1 MDEETN
7 DNRYK
12 ENLSI
17 PPRFFQHVDLFRTF
31 EAAKEIDQIKL
42 LNLINHLHFTG
53 NPLYILLKHP
63 IYQNSLLVKA
73 YPEPCHGS
81 QLTCRWDESYFQY
94 NLKSHLPLCLVIINN
109 PFMIITSFNLLQCDN
124 DIFSLQLPEISYAL
138 NQRHTQR
145 YFCKNISA
153 ELMQSDFVASGELVD
168 FSPTAFRVKAG
179 SETHK
184 HHCWFNP
191 DVPLSVRL
199 FSNEVMIYSEFCKCI
214 RWQDGPNISTEF
226 VFASENQHISR
237 FPAKKIRNPR
247 RKINPPLTAVF
258 EHPFIKKKLQR
269 DIFDISSTGF
279 SIRNKPDE
287 EIFFPGLTIPQL
299 SFHIAGIP
307 IANCVAQIIYR
318 RIVEDDIQYG
328 FAILDM
334 DIHSYSR
341 INHVLGIN
349 SDPKISISTEVD
361 MDALW
366 DFFFQTGFIYP
377 EKYGLCQAH
386 RNYFTETYRK
396 LYQENPE
403 IARHITYNKNGRI
416 YGHISMIR
424 AYERTWLLHHHASR
438 PTKSMLNGFA
448 VLRQM
453 MYFTHGMY
461 QLPSARMDYV
471 ISYFRPENKFPD
483 RVFGGF
489 ARDFNNPQAC
499 SLDLFTYL
507 TLPAT
512 CPELDFPPKWCLRA
526 CTPHDF
532 WELGQFY
539 KHHSGGLLLNIL
551 RSGYSDSRDETLEKV
566 FERLGFLRRYRIYS
580 LMFEDQLKAVFIVDQ
595 SDLAIN
601 MSNLLNCIKVLTID
615 PLGLLPEM
623 LSIAVSKLGS
633 VYNLDKIS
641 LLLYPAITDKSACIS
656 YEKRYQLWIGD
667 MRYMNQFMDYVH
679 EKFRMNYD

>member
-1 MDEETN
+1 
-7 DNRYK
+7 
-12 ENLSI
+12 
-17 PPRFFQHVDLFRTF
+17 
-31 EAAKEIDQIKL
+31 
-42 LNLINHLHFTG
+42 
-53 NPLYILLKHP
+53 
-63 IYQNSLLVKA
+63 
-73 YPEPCHGS
+73 
-81 QLTCRWDESYFQY
+81 
-94 NLKSHLPLCLVIINN
+94 
-109 PFMIITSFNLLQCDN
+109 
-124 DIFSLQLPEISYAL
+124 
-138 NQRHTQR
+138 
-145 YFCKNISA
+145 
-153 ELMQSDFVASGELVD
+153 
-168 FSPTAFRVKAG
+168 
-179 SETHK
+179 
-184 HHCWFNP
+184 
-191 DVPLSVRL
+191 
-199 FSNEVMIYSEFCKCI
+199 
-214 RWQDGPNISTEF
+214 
-226 VFASENQHISR
+226 
-237 FPAKKIRNPR
+237 
-247 RKINPPLTAVF
+247 
-258 EHPFIKKKLQR
+258 
-269 DIFDISSTGF
+269 
-279 SIRNKPDE
+279 
-287 EIFFPGLTIPQL
+287 
-299 SFHIAGIP
+299 
-307 IANCVAQIIYR
+307 
-318 RIVEDDIQYG
+318 
-328 FAILDM
+328 
-334 DIHSYSR
+334 
-341 INHVLGIN
+341 
-349 SDPKISISTEVD
+349 

-386 RNYFTETYRK
+386 RNNITETYRK

-424 AYERTWLLHHHASR
+424 AYERTWLLQHHASR
-438 PTKSMLNGFA
+438 PTKRKLNGFA

-453 MYFTHGMY
+453 MYLTHGMY

-471 ISYFRPENKFPD
+471 ISYFRPENKFPN

-512 CPELDFPPKWCLRA
+512 CTEMDFPPEWRLRG

-532 WELGQFY
+532 WELEQFY

-551 RSGYSDSRDETLEKV
+551 RSGDSDSRDETLEKV

-601 MSNLLNCIKVLTID
+601 MSNLLNCIKVLTTD
-615 PLGLLPEM
+615 PLGLLPDM

-633 VYNLDKIS
+633 VYNLDKLT

-656 YEKRYQLWIGD
+656 HEKSYQLWIGD